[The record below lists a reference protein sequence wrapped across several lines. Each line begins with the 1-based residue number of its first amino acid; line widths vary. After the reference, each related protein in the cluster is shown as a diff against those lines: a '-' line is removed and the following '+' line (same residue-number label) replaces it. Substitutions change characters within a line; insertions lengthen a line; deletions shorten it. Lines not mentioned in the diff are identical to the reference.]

1 MEPLLAPSLIEIDKS
16 APLPIPEQIYRSLRV
31 AVQKQMLAPGHRLP
45 SSREL
50 AQHLGVSRNSVN
62 TAYDLLKAESIVT
75 VKRGASPVVAGSME
89 LEGKSQVSEAP
100 AFRPRMSKRGERQTA
115 DYRGPYWAKGAGVLQ
130 SGAPA
135 RDLFPYDM
143 WARCLR
149 RAVRSLKSDF
159 LLYQDATGY
168 RPLKE
173 TLATYLSSERGV
185 RAKPDQIIITST
197 MQGTLTALATA
208 LADPGD
214 AVWIEDPGYLGAR
227 SAFLSAGLTPSG
239 IPVDAEG
246 CTVPPKGEVPD
257 PRLIYVSPSH
267 QFPLGVKMS
276 LARRLALIERARRSG
291 AIILEDD
298 YDSEFLF
305 ESRPVAAMQ
314 GLAEEGEVIY
324 LGTFSKSLLPGLRI
338 AFCVVPDALVE
349 PLQRLFRYT
358 GCIAN
363 VHVQAALADFIESG
377 HYRSHLR
384 RIRQEY
390 ESRGRLMVRIF
401 RDILGN
407 RISVEPPT
415 GNVQLV
421 LQLNSGHDDC
431 ELAIALQKRGFSVSP
446 VSQSYLGQAQMRGLL
461 VGFADANEAQMIA
474 FAREVGSLLDGDA

>member
-1 MEPLLAPSLIEIDKS
+1 MEPLIAPGLVDLDRSD
-16 APLPIPEQIYRSLRV
+16 PLPIPEQIYRSLRV
-31 AVQKQMLAPGHRLP
+31 AVQKQLLAPGSRLP

-50 AQHLGVSRNSVN
+50 ARHLGVSRNSVN
-62 TAYDLLKAESIVT
+62 TAYELLKAESIVA
-75 VKRGASPVVAGSME
+75 VKRGASPVVAGGTE
-89 LEGKSQVSEAP
+89 LEGKPDTQEAP
-100 AFRPRMSKRGERQTA
+100 AFQPRLSKRGERQTA
-115 DYRGPYWAKGAGVLQ
+115 DYRGPYWANGAGVLQ

-143 WARCLR
+143 WGRCLR

-159 LLYQDATGY
+159 LLYHDATGY
-168 RPLKE
+168 RPLKT
-173 TLATYLSSERGV
+173 TLASYLASERGV
-185 RAKPDQIIITST
+185 RARPDQIIITST
-197 MQGTLTALATA
+197 MQGTLTTLANA
-208 LADPGD
+208 LADRGD
-214 AVWIEDPGYLGAR
+214 AVWIEEPGYLGAR
-227 SAFLSAGLTPSG
+227 SAFLSAGLVPSG
-239 IPVDAEG
+239 IPVDTEG
-246 CTVPPKGEVPD
+246 CTIPAEGEIAD

-276 LARRLALIERARRSG
+276 LARRLALIERARRAG

-338 AFCVVPDALVE
+338 AFCVVPDGLVE

-390 ESRGRLMVRIF
+390 ESRGRMMVKIF

-407 RISVEPPT
+407 RISVEPPS

-421 LQLNSGHDDC
+421 LQLNDLHDDC
-431 ELAIALQKRGFSVSP
+431 ELALALQRQGFSVSP
-446 VSQSYLGQAQMRGLL
+446 VSQCYLGAAHMQGLL

-474 FAREVGSLLDGDA
+474 FARELQSLLDGGA